1 MEEPNY
7 RTQMLEELVTKQLE
21 SLEIAK
27 ELLAMKSRLVE
38 LYEQE
43 TEIYK
48 RELSL
53 CEQKNKR
60 LSIVLFICGVVL
72 LINGVFDL
80 IRLLS

>member
-7 RTQMLEELVTKQLE
+7 RTQILEELVTKQLE
-21 SLEIAK
+21 SLEIAE

-38 LYEQE
+38 LCEQE

-60 LSIVLFICGVVL
+60 LRKFLRIAFGWIVFRTIIDIISL
-72 LINGVFDL
+72 LY
-80 IRLLS
+80 

>member
-38 LYEQE
+38 LCQQE

-48 RELSL
+48 TELSL
-53 CEQKNKR
+53 CEQENKR
-60 LSIVLFICGVVL
+60 LSKYL
-72 LINGVFDL
+72 LIALIGLVILTTIDV
-80 IRLLS
+80 IRLFF

>member
-1 MEEPNY
+1 MEQSEY
-7 RTQMLEELVTKQLE
+7 RTQMLEELITKQQE

-38 LYEQE
+38 LCEQE

-60 LSIVLFICGVVL
+60 LIKSLWIAFGWIV
-72 LINGVFDL
+72 
-80 IRLLS
+80 IRTIIDIISLLS

>member
-38 LYEQE
+38 LCEQE

-53 CEQKNKR
+53 CEQENKR
-60 LSIVLFICGVVL
+60 LSKSL
-72 LINGVFDL
+72 LIALIGLVIFTTIDV
-80 IRLLS
+80 IRLFL

>member
-38 LYEQE
+38 LCQQE

-72 LINGVFDL
+72 FINGVFDL

>member
-48 RELSL
+48 TELSL
-53 CEQKNKR
+53 CEQENKR
-60 LSIVLFICGVVL
+60 LSKYL
-72 LINGVFDL
+72 LIALIGLVILTTIDV
-80 IRLLS
+80 IRLFF